1 MGIVTTSDCL
11 RIRQGKKEFDPGKYP
26 SFDELPSVR
35 KNNYVKWWN
44 GFVKKEAYELM
55 KDNIKLWEFIM
66 RNPISIS
73 SRMYRS
79 QAVEDE
85 KAENE
90 KRITEIRT
98 LERRAIQY
106 VRDKSQL
113 FLNLILNTYY
123 FQKNNSS
130 WCFYVFSEFSSE
142 EISKTTKMVSLLP
155 WDNRRIITDLI
166 VQELS
171 WHINPSDISEYLN
184 HWALIGEYTDS
195 ANDSGI
201 VSIRTMLPIVKNP
214 SWSVGIWVNIVLK
227 PTPGSS
233 FKFDRVEFLKFKQE
247 NDHMVPEGQIWVK
260 TWSMYQKYP

>member
-1 MGIVTTSDCL
+1 MGIVATSDCL
-11 RIRQGKKEFDPGKYP
+11 PIRQGKKEFDPGKYP
-26 SFDELPSVR
+26 SFDELPSVQ
-35 KNNYVKWWN
+35 KNNYVKWWK

-55 KDNIKLWEFIM
+55 QDNIKLWEFIM

-73 SRMYRS
+73 SRMHWS

-90 KRITEIRT
+90 KRIAEIRT

-106 VRDKSQL
+106 VRDNSQL
-113 FLNLILNTYY
+113 FLNLIL
-123 FQKNNSS
+123 KKMISS

-171 WHINPSDISEYLN
+171 RHIQPADIREYLN

-195 ANDSGI
+195 AHDSGI

-214 SWSVGIWVNIVLK
+214 SWSVGIWLNIVLK
-227 PTPGSS
+227 PTPDSS
-233 FKFDRVEFLKFKQE
+233 FKFVRVEFLKFKQE
-247 NDHMVPEGQIWVK
+247 NDHMVPEGQI
-260 TWSMYQKYP
+260 

>member
-11 RIRQGKKEFDPGKYP
+11 RIRQGKKEFDPGQYP
-26 SFDELPSVR
+26 SFDELPSVQ
-35 KNNYVKWWN
+35 KNNYVKWWK
-44 GFVKKEAYELM
+44 GFVKKEAYEIM
-55 KDNIKLWEFIM
+55 QDNIKLWEFIM

-98 LERRAIQY
+98 TEIRTLERRAIQY
-106 VRDKSQL
+106 VRDKSQW
-113 FLNLILNTYY
+113 FLNLILNTHY
-123 FQKNNSS
+123 FQKKIPS

-171 WHINPSDISEYLN
+171 WHIQPSDIREYLN

-195 ANDSGI
+195 AHDSGI
-201 VSIRTMLPIVKNP
+201 VSIRTMFPIIKNP
-214 SWSVGIWVNIVLK
+214 SWSVGIWVNIVLN
-227 PTPGSS
+227 PTPDSS
-233 FKFDRVEFLKFKQE
+233 FEFVRVEFLKFILE
-247 NDHMVPEGQIWVK
+247 NDHMVPEGQI
-260 TWSMYQKYP
+260 